1 MCKVTYFVQ
10 PCPTCGRKLQVKVEY
25 LGLEVS
31 CQHCGAGFI
40 SHDPDMAGAPPIN
53 PVDDALHKADAF
65 LGKGLAGTHFPS
77 MFGTN

>member
-40 SHDPDMAGAPPIN
+40 SHDPDMISPPLTN
-53 PVDDALHKADAF
+53 PVEDALHKADAY
-65 LGKGLAGTHFPS
+65 LGRGLSGTQFPAT
-77 MFGTN
+77 FGSN

>member
-31 CQHCGAGFI
+31 CQHCGAQFI
-40 SHDPDMAGAPPIN
+40 SQDPTSVAAPPTSSIE
-53 PVDDALHKADAF
+53 DALQKADAF
-65 LGKGLAGTHFPS
+65 LGRVPS
-77 MFGTN
+77 PQYPANFGSN